1 LASTALAHGSKTRP
15 RSGAGVRTWRAA
27 SGSVLFA
34 YVFTHL
40 LNHALGLISLEALE
54 GGRDAFLWLW
64 RNPIGTILLYGS
76 FLVHAGLAIRSLYRR
91 RSLRMPAWQAMQLL
105 LGLAIPPLLWEHVV
119 GTRIAEA
126 ALGTR
131 DGYPQVLAILWALQP
146 AAGLRQVVTLVIAWL
161 HGCIGLHYWLRLKG
175 WYEPALPYIY
185 AAALLIPVLAL
196 LGFGSAG
203 RDVAELMA
211 DEGARARI
219 VSGFP
224 DQAGIARLTLIYNA
238 GLAFYFTLLLGTLAA
253 RLARMAVERRHAV
266 QVNYPD
272 GRRIEIGRGATLLEA
287 SRAAGVPH
295 ASVCGG
301 RGRCSTCRVR
311 VVRGMDHLPPPS
323 EDEQRVLQRVGAG
336 AGTRLACQTRPTGP
350 VEIVPLLPPHAGPA
364 DARGRP
370 AYLHGAEQEI
380 AILFCDLRSFT
391 NLAEHRLPYDLVFL
405 LNRFFR
411 AMGEAVEEAGG
422 RVDKFIG
429 DGVMALF
436 GIGATPAVGCRSALE
451 AARRMAQHLSEI
463 NRSLAHDLPE
473 PLRIG
478 IGIHVGPAIIGEMG
492 YGRATGLTAIGDA
505 VNAASRLEAL
515 TKDFGCQLVVSQAV
529 ADLAGLP
536 LEPHP
541 TREVSL
547 RGRRES
553 ISVRIVVDAA
563 SLPAAGSVAR

>member
-1 LASTALAHGSKTRP
+1 LVSTALADSSKKRP
-15 RSGAGVRTWRAA
+15 RSGARIRTLRAA

-34 YVFTHL
+34 YVFTHF
-40 LNHALGLISLEALE
+40 LNHALGLISLDALE
-54 GGRDAFLWLW
+54 AGRDVFLWLW
-64 RNPIGTILLYGS
+64 RNPLGTVLLYGS
-76 FLVHAGLAIRSLYRR
+76 FLIHVGLAMRSLYRR
-91 RSLRMPAWQAMQLL
+91 RSLRMPAWLAAQFL

-119 GTRIAEA
+119 GTRIAETMA
-126 ALGTR
+126 GAT
-131 DGYPQVLAILWALQP
+131 DGYPQVLAILWTLQP
-146 AAGLRQVVTLVIAWL
+146 AAGIRQVATLIVAWL
-161 HGCIGLHYWLRLKG
+161 HGCIGLHYWLRLKD
-175 WYEPALPYIY
+175 WYGPALPWIF

-196 LGFGSAG
+196 LGFAAAG
-203 RDVAELMA
+203 RDVAVLMA
-211 DEGARARI
+211 DEEARAQI
-219 VSGFP
+219 LAGFP
-224 DQAGIARLTLIYNA
+224 DQAGIARLTALYYG
-238 GLAFYFTLLLGTLAA
+238 GLAFYLAILIGTITARIV
-253 RLARMAVERRHAV
+253 RLALARRHAV
-266 QVNYPD
+266 QVSYPD

-336 AGTRLACQTRPTGP
+336 PGTRLACQACPTGP
-350 VEIVPLLPPHAGPA
+350 VEIVPLLPPHAGPS

-370 AYLHGAEQEI
+370 AYLHGAEQVI
-380 AILFCDLRSFT
+380 AILFCDLRAFT

-436 GIGATPAVGCRSALE
+436 GIGVTPAQGCRNALE
-451 AARRMAQHLSEI
+451 AARRMAQHLAEI
-463 NRSLAHDLPE
+463 NQSLAHDLPE

-478 IGIHVGPAIIGEMG
+478 IGIHAGPAIIGEMG

-515 TKDFGCQLVVSQAV
+515 TKEFGCQLVVSQAV
-529 ADLAGLP
+529 ADLAGVP
-536 LEPHP
+536 LDAHP
-541 TREVSL
+541 VREASL
-547 RGRRES
+547 RGRREP

-563 SLPAAGSVAR
+563 SLPAAGSVP

>member
-1 LASTALAHGSKTRP
+1 M
-15 RSGAGVRTWRAA
+15 
-27 SGSVLFA
+27 LFA
-34 YVFTHL
+34 YVFTHF
-40 LNHALGLISLEALE
+40 LNHALGLISLDALDA
-54 GGRDAFLWLW
+54 GRSVFLWLW
-64 RNPIGTILLYGS
+64 RNPAGTILLYGS
-76 FLVHAGLAIRSLYRR
+76 FLIHAGLAMHSLYRR
-91 RSLRMPAWQAMQLL
+91 RSLRMPAWQAAQFL

-126 ALGTR
+126 VAGAT
-131 DGYPQVLAILWALQP
+131 DGYPQVLAILWSLQP
-146 AAGLRQVVTLVIAWL
+146 AAGLRQVATLVVAWL

-175 WYEPALPYIY
+175 WYEPALPWIY
-185 AAALLIPVLAL
+185 SAVLLVPVLAL
-196 LGFGSAG
+196 LGFAAAG
-203 RDVAELMA
+203 RDVAVLMA
-211 DEGARARI
+211 DESARAQI

-224 DQAGIARLTLIYNA
+224 DRAGIARLTALYYA
-238 GLAFYFTLLLGTLAA
+238 GLASYFALLLGTLCA
-253 RLARMAVERRHAV
+253 RLLRMAIERRHSVAV
-266 QVNYPD
+266 SYPD

-311 VVRGMDHLPPPS
+311 MVRGMDHLPPPS
-323 EDEQRVLQRVGAG
+323 EDEQRVLQRIGAG
-336 AGTRLACQTRPTGP
+336 PGTRLACQARPKGP

-380 AILFCDLRSFT
+380 AILFCDLRAFT

-436 GIGATPAVGCRSALE
+436 GIGTTPAQGCRSALE
-451 AARRMAQHLSEI
+451 AARRMAQHLTEI
-463 NRSLAHDLPE
+463 NDSLAHDLPE

-478 IGIHVGPAIIGEMG
+478 IGIHAGPAIIGEMG

-515 TKDFGCQLVVSQAV
+515 TKEFGCQLVVSQAV

-536 LEPHP
+536 LEAHP
-541 TREVSL
+541 IREVSL
-547 RGRRES
+547 RGRREP
-553 ISVRIVVDAA
+553 ITVRIVVDAA
-563 SLPAAGSVAR
+563 SLPAAGSVP